1 MCLSSPT
8 TLTFQVKWVII
19 SSIQANFCE
28 TERNALFMS
37 LNIEDIMSEIR
48 AEIKEK
54 GLSGDML
61 SFADIPCDA
70 NPRNP
75 ARQYD
80 SDQLRKNISYV
91 SDYFVLTTDNE
102 IKGGALSR
110 LFKKAVRK
118 FTRFYVEPIADE
130 QSAVNAN
137 TAQALQQLELYIM
150 DSQEQSNIALS
161 KRIDALELQ
170 QRNNRMEIDSLQK
183 QVAFLSEQL
192 AALRKEQS

>member
-1 MCLSSPT
+1 
-8 TLTFQVKWVII
+8 
-19 SSIQANFCE
+19 
-28 TERNALFMS
+28 MS

-48 AEIKEK
+48 ADIKEK

-75 ARQYD
+75 AQQYD
-80 SDQLRKNISYV
+80 SDQLRKNIAFV
-91 SDYFVLTTDNE
+91 SDYFALTTENE

-110 LFKKAVRK
+110 FVKKVVRK
-118 FTRFYVEPIADE
+118 LSRFYVEPIADE

-150 DSQEQSNIALS
+150 DSQEQNNIALA
-161 KRIDALELQ
+161 KRMDELELQ

-183 QVAFLSEQL
+183 QVAALNKQIAE
-192 AALRKEQS
+192 LRKEKG

>member
-1 MCLSSPT
+1 
-8 TLTFQVKWVII
+8 
-19 SSIQANFCE
+19 
-28 TERNALFMS
+28 MS

-75 ARQYD
+75 AKQYD
-80 SDQLRKNISYV
+80 SDQLRKNISFV
-91 SDYFVLTTDNE
+91 SDYFVLTADNE
-102 IKGGALSR
+102 IQGGFLSR
-110 LFKKAVRK
+110 FFKKAVRK
-118 FTRFYVEPIADE
+118 LARFYVEPIADE
-130 QSAVNAN
+130 QSAINAN

-150 DSQEQSNIALS
+150 DSDEQNNIALL
-161 KRIDALELQ
+161 KRIEALELQ

-183 QVAFLSEQL
+183 QTALLSQQI
-192 AALRKEQS
+192 AALRKEQD